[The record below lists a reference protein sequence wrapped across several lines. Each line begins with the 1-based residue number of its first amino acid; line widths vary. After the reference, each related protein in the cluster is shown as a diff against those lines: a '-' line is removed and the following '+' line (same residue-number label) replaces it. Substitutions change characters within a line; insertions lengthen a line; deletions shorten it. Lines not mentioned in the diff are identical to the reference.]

1 VTSGSEARALAVARR
16 LRTGTIGINGGLW
29 FGPDCPFG
37 GYKQSG
43 VGRELGPE
51 GLAAYQESKSISLP
65 AGTEVPGVPVA

>member
-1 VTSGSEARALAVARR
+1 V
-16 LRTGTIGINGGLW
+16 RTGTYTVNSFALEFAG
-29 FGPDCPFG
+29 PFG

-65 AGTEVPGVPVA
+65 AGTEVPGVPLA